1 MGEVSVMDNP
11 FDSMLE
17 AVKAG
22 NTQDLMRLSGQADE
36 DQPKAGL
43 SRLNINYDQEN
54 EEGVQLKRGTWRMYL
69 D

>member
-17 AVKAG
+17 AVKSG

-43 SRLNINYDQEN
+43 SRLNINYETDTD
-54 EEGVQLKRGTWRMYL
+54 EGHTLKKGTWKV
-69 D
+69 